1 MKTLVA
7 LPFILVGAASPA
19 YADDEPI
26 AVPVE
31 IARATDI
38 PACTLFVDASA
49 SLFGDGTVGKPH
61 RTIVEAVAAAEPGA
75 VICVAEGAY
84 GDEIRP
90 GEKPFTLAG
99 GFQSGNGFTVRDSAS
114 FVSKAIGSG
123 SGSFLRIEDPGPTG
137 EQLTAI
143 DGFEIT
149 GFSQA
154 VVRDFYVSQRF
165 LLTNNFIHDN
175 VCAEPSLVG
184 AGFALVN
191 VSGVI
196 AGNVLADNSC
206 GRGGAGAVIDNTNDN
221 SVVIARNHI
230 ERNAGTEPDSSHG
243 GALYLFV
250 NKLSVEANRFI
261 GNSVTG
267 WGGGLYV
274 GAYPAGGQF
283 TNARISWNFYTGNR
297 AGISGGGF
305 FCDDGA
311 NCTSA
316 HEILVA
322 NCGGNVLLDSG
333 YQTRTISHF
342 DHMTNIGA
350 LDVDCASP
358 GPGVRIDNEDA
369 ADAHTITNS
378 LFWGNAPG
386 ADLAASCNGGC
397 GRASV
402 AIDHSMVQTDY
413 VSNEFAVTFGAGN
426 IAPADPLFADPTGGD
441 YHLKSAAGRWTPSG
455 FVQDDVTSPA
465 IGKGTGNQPELGAY
479 GDSRQASR
487 RP

>member
-1 MKTLVA
+1 MDAAAPAGGSGTA
-7 LPFILVGAASPA
+7 EAPFPTIAAATEAAADGA
-19 YADDEPI
+19 
-26 AVPVE
+26 
-31 IARATDI
+31 
-38 PACTLFVDASA
+38 
-49 SLFGDGTVGKPH
+49 
-61 RTIVEAVAAAEPGA
+61 IVCVAAGTYREQLK
-75 VICVAEGAY
+75 
-84 GDEIRP
+84 P
-90 GEKPFTLAG
+90 GEKAFTLAG
-99 GFQSGNGFTVRDSAS
+99 GFESGSGFTVRDSAAH
-114 FVSKAIGSG
+114 VSKAEGDG
-123 SGSFLRIEDPGPTG
+123 TGSFLRIEDPGPVG
-137 EQLTAI
+137 DKLTVI
-143 DGFEIT
+143 DGFEIS
-149 GFSQA
+149 GYSQA

-165 LLTNNFIHDN
+165 SLTNNFIHGN

-191 VSGVI
+191 ISGVI
-196 AGNVLADNSC
+196 AGNVLSDNSC
-206 GRGGAGAVIDNTNDN
+206 ARGGAGAVIDNTNDN
-221 SVVIARNHI
+221 SVVVARNRI

-333 YQTRTISHF
+333 YQTRTITHF

-397 GRASV
+397 GQASV

-413 VSNEFAVTFGAGN
+413 VRNELAVTFGPGN
-426 IAPADPLFADPTGGD
+426 VAPADPLFADAPGGD

-465 IGKGTGNQPELGAY
+465 IGKGTSDKPELGAY
-479 GDSRQASR
+479 GNSRQASR